1 LPGAIVSNADTVPDA
16 VPDESSASATAVN
29 TLTKDSAGTGATSD
43 EVEILKA
50 LAEDETEEVKRTSK
64 DVPIIGATN
73 DGKDTENEVRDGSE
87 EAVTEYKIEAILESR
102 RKGRGFQYLVK
113 WDGYDH
119 SHNSWYEHKGQM
131 VSPHYLSHAICL
143 TLSSI

>member
-1 LPGAIVSNADTVPDA
+1 M
-16 VPDESSASATAVN
+16 
-29 TLTKDSAGTGATSD
+29 
-43 EVEILKA
+43 
-50 LAEDETEEVKRTSK
+50 
-64 DVPIIGATN
+64 
-73 DGKDTENEVRDGSE
+73 RDGSE